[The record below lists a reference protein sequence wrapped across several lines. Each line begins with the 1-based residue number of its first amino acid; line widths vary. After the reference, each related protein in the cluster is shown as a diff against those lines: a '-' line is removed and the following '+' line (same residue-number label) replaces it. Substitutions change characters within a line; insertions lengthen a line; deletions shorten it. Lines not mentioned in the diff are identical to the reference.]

1 MGRRDCRRAMG
12 RLRSGEG
19 GASNHGRVK
28 EISRRD
34 AELAQS
40 VKGLVSGRVPIPFSA
55 FQSPKQQSHID
66 NSYVAVL
73 RMVIG
78 PCLSLES
85 RREPAGDRRRMAVA
99 GAAWAGL
106 LLRTA

>member
-19 GASNHGRVK
+19 GASDHGRVK

-55 FQSPKQQSHID
+55 FQSPKQQSHNRQFLCCRLAD
-66 NSYVAVL
+66 GDWTL
-73 RMVIG
+73 LVIG
-78 PCLSLES
+78 
-85 RREPAGDRRRMAVA
+85 VQA
-99 GAAWAGL
+99 GAGG
-106 LLRTA
+106 